1 LSRKLYRLVDAC
13 GLSRLFHQLYFREAA
28 TVARVAGFLNDEL
41 ENVSKCYFGHSQMP
55 FSSHLHDGVTYFNT
69 GSGIRGMGFNPITF
83 EVD

>member
-1 LSRKLYRLVDAC
+1 
-13 GLSRLFHQLYFREAA
+13 
-28 TVARVAGFLNDEL
+28 
-41 ENVSKCYFGHSQMP
+41 MP